1 MRWVRELA
9 QDTHASRRPAGTVWM
24 LESAH
29 HLHAKR
35 SSEDT
40 LISFHPQTRQPS
52 RLVVTVLALLLAL
65 GGAAFAQDD
74 EESGPDIAT
83 LISDGQFYLDRGDCS
98 LAQFYF
104 QEALRSDEANADALV
119 GKGRALSCQGAYP
132 EAIEAFQAAL
142 QVQPNHL
149 QALVHLANT
158 YQYQYQADP
167 TAYSG
172 RLADALD
179 TIQRAEQVASNDARV
194 QNTKG
199 IVLYQLGD
207 LQQAR
212 ATLEQAASLA
222 SSSQELQNPE
232 KSTVQ
237 VNLGRVYRDLDELE
251 LAQQA
256 FRRAVVLDPA
266 SATAHNNLGDVS
278 YRLGDC
284 STAQYELAQAVNLDP
299 SSLSAAANLG
309 IVLFECG
316 DVQASL
322 PRLEQAVQMDGAVF
336 LPPLFTYLARAYLE
350 TGQVDEAIRRAQHG
364 ALLAEPPS
372 AEAFYWLGQAY
383 QRRGGQGDAQRARD
397 AYERALEI
405 DQSYAAAT
413 EALRTLQ

>member
-1 MRWVRELA
+1 M
-9 QDTHASRRPAGTVWM
+9 
-24 LESAH
+24 
-29 HLHAKR
+29 
-35 SSEDT
+35 
-40 LISFHPQTRQPS
+40 
-52 RLVVTVLALLLAL
+52 TVLALLLAL

-104 QEALRSDEANADALV
+104 QEALRTDEANADALV

-222 SSSQELQNPE
+222 STSQELQNPE

>member
-1 MRWVRELA
+1 M
-9 QDTHASRRPAGTVWM
+9 
-24 LESAH
+24 
-29 HLHAKR
+29 
-35 SSEDT
+35 
-40 LISFHPQTRQPS
+40 ISFYPTTRQPL
-52 RLVVTVLALLLAL
+52 RLVGAALLAALAL
-65 GGAAFAQDD
+65 GGAAIAQQGQQG
-74 EESGPDIAT
+74 GPDVAT

-104 QEALRSDEANADALV
+104 QEALRLDEGNADARV
-119 GKGRALSCQGAYP
+119 GQGRALSCQGAYP
-132 EAIEAFQAAL
+132 EAIDAFQAAL
-142 QVQPNHL
+142 AAQPNHL

-167 TAYSG
+167 SAYSG

-179 TIQRAEQVASNDARV
+179 TIQRAEAVSANDPRV

-199 IVLYQLGD
+199 LVLYQLGD

-212 ATLEQAASLA
+212 TTLEQAVTLA
-222 SSSQELQNPE
+222 ATSQLLDNAQR
-232 KSTVQ
+232 STVQ
-237 VNLGRVYRDLDELE
+237 LNLGRVYRDLDELE

-256 FRRAVVLDPA
+256 FRRAVVLDPT
-266 SATAHNNLGDVS
+266 SATAHNNLGDIS

-284 STAQYELAQAVNLDP
+284 STAEYELAQAVNLDP
-299 SSLSAAANLG
+299 NSLSAASNLG

-316 DVQASL
+316 EVQASL

-364 ALLAEPPS
+364 ALLSQPPS
-372 AEAFYWLGQAY
+372 AEAFYWLGQSY
-383 QRRGGQGDAQRARD
+383 QRRGGPGDSQRARD
-397 AYERALEI
+397 AYQRAVEI
-405 DQSYAAAT
+405 DPNYAAAQ